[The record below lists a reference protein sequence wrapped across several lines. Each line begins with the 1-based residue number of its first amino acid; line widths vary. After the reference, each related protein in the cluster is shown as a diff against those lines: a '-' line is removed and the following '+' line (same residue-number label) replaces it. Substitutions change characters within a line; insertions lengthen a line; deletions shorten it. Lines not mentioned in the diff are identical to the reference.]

1 MATRITAMIV
11 GFAMVSASAVSAAP
25 PSSVTEGSAAGSGES
40 LSTKLNKSD
49 GVIKPQADV
58 DPGIHVGAPEPHP
71 NSTPVV
77 PPAVT
82 GGGTA
87 K

>member
-1 MATRITAMIV
+1 MRSHIAIATVAL
-11 GFAMVSASAVSAAP
+11 AALVSAASAQTP
-25 PSSVTEGSAAGSGES
+25 PSSVDSNVSTENGN
-40 LSTKLNKSD
+40 LSSKLSKSD
-49 GVIKPQADV
+49 GVITPKTDV
-58 DPGIHVGAPEPHP
+58 DPGIHARAPVPHP

-77 PPAVT
+77 PPAAT

>member
-1 MATRITAMIV
+1 MNR
-11 GFAMVSASAVSAAP
+11 FAVAAVIGLASAGPVLAQTTAAP
-25 PSSVTEGSAAGSGES
+25 PSSVDGGASTGS
-40 LSTKLNKSD
+40 LSSKLNKSD
-49 GVIKPQADV
+49 GVITPKADM
-58 DPGIHVGAPEPHP
+58 DPGIHADAPDPHP

-77 PPAVT
+77 PPAAT

>member
-1 MATRITAMIV
+1 MQRLAI
-11 GFAMVSASAVSAAP
+11 AVAAALAALSLAAAQTNA
-25 PSSVTEGSAAGSGES
+25 PSSIQGGSDGGGAS
-40 LSTKLNKSD
+40 LSSKLNQSD
-49 GVIKPQADV
+49 GVITPKADI
-58 DPGIHVGAPEPHP
+58 DPGIHVPAPDPNP

-77 PPAVT
+77 PPAAT

>member
-1 MATRITAMIV
+1 MKSHVAIAAVILTALMS
-11 GFAMVSASAVSAAP
+11 AASAQTSPSGVDSNVSTENGNL
-25 PSSVTEGSAAGSGES
+25 SSK
-40 LSTKLNKSD
+40 LSKSD
-49 GVIKPQADV
+49 GVITPKTDM
-58 DPGIHVGAPEPHP
+58 DPGIHAQAPVPHP

-77 PPAVT
+77 PPAAT

>member
-1 MATRITAMIV
+1 MNRLAVAAVVVLFSMTA
-11 GFAMVSASAVSAAP
+11 AVAQTPP
-25 PSSVTEGSAAGSGES
+25 PSSIHGPATSGQS
-40 LSTKLNKSD
+40 LSTKLSESN
-49 GVIKPQADV
+49 GVIKPKADI
-58 DPGIHVGAPEPHP
+58 DPGIHVPAPDPHP

-77 PPAVT
+77 PPAAT

>member
-1 MATRITAMIV
+1 MMKVVVMGTIGLTLLGV
-11 GFAMVSASAVSAAP
+11 ASAAAAP
-25 PSSVTEGSAAGSGES
+25 PSSLSTDTPANES

-49 GVIKPQADV
+49 GVITPKAGM
-58 DPGIHVGAPEPHP
+58 DPGIHVPAPDPHP

-77 PPAVT
+77 PPAAT